1 MNPFRIKLKSTPGSS
16 LVSIVSATW
25 STISTS
31 LVSTISAK
39 TLVIILCTSLLSF
52 TLSTTTY
59 AQNAQEIVAKHI
71 EAMGGKERLQ
81 SINSIF
87 VEGVAT
93 MANGTP
99 IDTKLWKV
107 YDRLFRQ
114 EVTIGDGAVTTIIT
128 PGHGW
133 VASQQTNGAFK
144 SMPSDRLLALQPQI
158 DPAGP
163 LADYSAKGCRVDFTG
178 LDSVRGIACY
188 KIRLS
193 CPMGQSVTYFID
205 TKTYYVLRETGK
217 GGMMCVVL
225 DNASNPADDV
235 MIDFSDY
242 KKTPEGYIFPYT
254 IVTNA
259 FGAKMSIEKVEIN
272 HNVDVEAL
280 SRPRQT
286 GSQAKSNKN
295 TAPVTAPTT
304 VVPATTVPAATAAP
318 VTAAAT
324 AAGI

>member
-1 MNPFRIKLKSTPGSS
+1 MLM
-16 LVSIVSATW
+16 SI
-25 STISTS
+25 
-31 LVSTISAK
+31 
-39 TLVIILCTSLLSF
+39 
-52 TLSTTTY
+52 TLSVTCY

-71 EAMGGKERLQ
+71 EALGGKERLQ

-87 VEGVAT
+87 VEGVAV
-93 MANGTP
+93 MDNGTQ

-114 EVTIGDGAVTTIIT
+114 EVTIGDGSVTTIVT

-133 VASQQTNGAFK
+133 IANQQTNGTFK
-144 SMPSDRLLALQPQI
+144 SMPTERLRALQPQI

-163 LADYSAKGCRVDFTG
+163 LADYSAKGCRVDFVG

-193 CPMGQSVTYFID
+193 CPMGQSAIYFID

-225 DNASNPADDV
+225 DNNANPDGELT
-235 MIDFSDY
+235 IDFSDY

-259 FGAKMSIEKVEIN
+259 FGAKMTIAKVEIN

-280 SRPRQT
+280 SRPRQV
-286 GSQAKSNKN
+286 GSQAKRS
-295 TAPVTAPTT
+295 TTPVTAPTT
-304 VVPATTVPAATAAP
+304 AAPVPVVPATTTVS
-318 VTAAAT
+318 
-324 AAGI
+324 AGAGM

>member
-1 MNPFRIKLKSTPGSS
+1 MNPFRIRLRPAPGATL
-16 LVSIVSATW
+16 LVTVCVT
-25 STISTS
+25 
-31 LVSTISAK
+31 
-39 TLVIILCTSLLSF
+39 LLSF
-52 TLSTTTY
+52 TLSTMSY
-59 AQNAQEIVAKHI
+59 AQSAQDIVAKHI
-71 EAMGGKERLQ
+71 EALGGKERLQ

-93 MANGTP
+93 MDNGTP

-114 EVTIGDGAVTTIIT
+114 EVTIGENSVTTIVT

-133 VASQQTNGAFK
+133 VANQQTNGVFK
-144 SMPSDRLLALQPQI
+144 VMPFERLRALQPQI

-163 LADYSAKGCRVDFTG
+163 LADYSAKGCRVDFVG

-193 CPMGQSVTYFID
+193 CPMGQSAIYYID
-205 TKTYYVLRETGK
+205 MKTYYVVRETGK

-225 DNASNPADDV
+225 DNNTNAGEDIV
-235 MIDFSDY
+235 IDFSDY

-259 FGAKMSIEKVEIN
+259 FGAKMSIAKVEIN

-280 SRPRQT
+280 SRPRQVGT
-286 GSQAKSNKN
+286 QAKRSNN
-295 TAPVTAPTT
+295 TPTTAPTT
-304 VVPATTVPAATAAP
+304 VAPAPATTVSTTAG
-318 VTAAAT
+318 
-324 AAGI
+324 AGI

>member
-1 MNPFRIKLKSTPGSS
+1 MNPFRIRLKSAPGATL
-16 LVSIVSATW
+16 LVTVCVT
-25 STISTS
+25 
-31 LVSTISAK
+31 
-39 TLVIILCTSLLSF
+39 LLSI
-52 TLSTTTY
+52 TLSNISY
-59 AQNAQEIVAKHI
+59 AQSAQDIVAKHI
-71 EAMGGKERLQ
+71 EALGGKERLQ

-93 MANGTP
+93 MDNGTP

-114 EVTIGDGAVTTIIT
+114 EVTIGDNSVITIVT

-133 VASQQTNGAFK
+133 VANQQTNGTFK
-144 SMPSDRLLALQPQI
+144 SMSYERLKALQPQI

-163 LADYSAKGCRVDFTG
+163 LADYAAKGCRVDFAG

-193 CPMGQSVTYFID
+193 CPMGQSAIYYID
-205 TKTYYVLRETGK
+205 MKTYYVVRETGK

-225 DNASNPADDV
+225 ENNNINAGEDIV
-235 MIDFSDY
+235 IDFSDY

-259 FGAKMSIEKVEIN
+259 FGAKMSIAKVEIN

-280 SRPRQT
+280 SRPRQVGT
-286 GSQAKSNKN
+286 QAKRSGN
-295 TAPVTAPTT
+295 TPITAPTT
-304 VVPATTVPAATAAP
+304 VAPAPATTTTATAG
-318 VTAAAT
+318 
-324 AAGI
+324 AGF

>member
-1 MNPFRIKLKSTPGSS
+1 MKKNPCNMNPFRIRLLIGACIG
-16 LVSIVSATW
+16 LI
-25 STISTS
+25 ISTAS
-31 LVSTISAK
+31 
-39 TLVIILCTSLLSF
+39 
-52 TLSTTTY
+52 Y
-59 AQNAQEIVAKHI
+59 AQTAQEIVAKHI
-71 EAMGGKERLQ
+71 EAMGGKDRLQ

-93 MANGTP
+93 MDNGTQ

-114 EVTIGDGAVTTIIT
+114 EVTIGEGSVTTIVT

-133 VASQQTNGAFK
+133 VSNQQTNGLFK
-144 SMPSDRLLALQPQI
+144 PMASERLKALQPQI

-163 LADYSAKGCRVDFTG
+163 LADYAAKGCQVGYEG
-178 LDSVRGIACY
+178 LDTIRGIACY
-188 KIRLS
+188 KIKLW
-193 CPMGQSVTYFID
+193 CPMGQFVTYFID
-205 TKTYYVLRETGK
+205 TKTYYIVRETGK

-225 DNASNPADDV
+225 DNNTTAGGDIL
-235 MIDFSDY
+235 IDFSDY

-280 SRPRQT
+280 SRPRQ
-286 GSQAKSNKN
+286 GASQAKRSNKN
-295 TAPVTAPTT
+295 APVTAPTT
-304 VVPATTVPAATAAP
+304 VAP
-318 VTAAAT
+318 VTAVT
-324 AAGI
+324 TRT

>member
-1 MNPFRIKLKSTPGSS
+1 MNPFRIR
-16 LVSIVSATW
+16 
-25 STISTS
+25 
-31 LVSTISAK
+31 
-39 TLVIILCTSLLSF
+39 LLIGACIGL
-52 TLSTTTY
+52 TLSIASY
-59 AQNAQEIVAKHI
+59 AQNAQEIVAKYI
-71 EAMGGKERLQ
+71 DALGGKERLQ

-87 VEGVAT
+87 VEGVAI
-93 MANGTP
+93 MDNGTQ

-114 EVTIGDGAVTTIIT
+114 EVSMGANSFVAIIT

-133 VASQQTNGAFK
+133 VSNQQTNGVFK
-144 SMPSDRLLALQPQI
+144 TLPYDRLKALQPQI

-163 LADYSAKGCRVDFTG
+163 LADYAAKGCQVDYVG

-217 GGMMCVVL
+217 GGMMCAGL
-225 DNASNPADDV
+225 V
-235 MIDFSDY
+235 MENSSTPDRELTIEFSDY

-254 IVTNA
+254 IVTNV
-259 FGAKMSIEKVEIN
+259 FGAKMTIEKVEIN

-280 SRPRQT
+280 SRPRQ
-286 GSQAKSNKN
+286 GASQAKRSNKN
-295 TAPVTAPTT
+295 VPVTAPTT
-304 VVPATTVPAATAAP
+304 AAPAATA
-318 VTAAAT
+318 TT
-324 AAGI
+324 KAG